1 MKYIFDFYR
10 NIVLTSIDAKGLRY
24 ESVKKTLL
32 LRTMILMTMS
42 TMMLMVSMM
51 KMIIVRC

>member
-10 NIVLTSIDAKGLRY
+10 NIVLTTIDD
-24 ESVKKTLL
+24 ESVKKTPLL
-32 LRTMILMTMS
+32 MTMILMTMI
-42 TMMLMVSMM
+42 TIMLMVTMM